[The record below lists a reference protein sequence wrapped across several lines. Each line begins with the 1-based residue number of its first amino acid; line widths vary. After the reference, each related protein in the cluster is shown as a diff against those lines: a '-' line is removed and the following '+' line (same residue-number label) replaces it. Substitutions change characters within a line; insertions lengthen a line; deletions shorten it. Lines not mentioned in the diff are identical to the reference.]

1 MINSGIDQTCHID
14 HEKCIP
20 DEFGIVTHG
29 WRMQGAVES
38 TELSDKSIET
48 LDESIE
54 PLEKSIELLVESTEL
69 LLVGSW
75 ATDNEA
81 FLLLHGRATVTH
93 PDDDDDVRTARASA
107 HA

>member
-1 MINSGIDQTCHID
+1 MGH
-14 HEKCIP
+14 
-20 DEFGIVTHG
+20 
-29 WRMQGAVES
+29 WRIRMSSADDPTELSDKSTELSVES

-81 FLLLHGRATVTH
+81 FLSLHGRATVTH

-107 HA
+107 RA